1 MELFLFTFGIIA
13 IAMIGL
19 AIGVLVGRKPLSGSC
34 GGNAVIQMCPVCK
47 KDDTP

>member
-1 MELFLFTFGIIA
+1 MELFLLTFGIIL

-34 GGNAVIQMCPVCK
+34 GGNALVHMCPVCK
-47 KDDTP
+47 KDDSP